1 MKFPNFFSSKAF
13 YILTAVF
20 FAVILFFNANSVAL
34 RNQGNSIQAGEV
46 YTATVSNVP
55 IEVKYD
61 NNKYFVSGYQATA
74 NVALSGY
81 NRLQISNEQNAD
93 TRNFSLVVD
102 LTHNEAGTVQ
112 APIKVE
118 GLPSGINA
126 QLTPNTL
133 SINIE
138 PKVTKEFKV
147 TAPVAANQLSPGYSV
162 ASTELSQE
170 TVKVSAGENTL
181 EQIQSVE
188 AVLPTNTVLSSD
200 FSDTVSLR
208 ALDASG
214 KSVSAQIQPNHV
226 KLNLKLNEPSKTVPI
241 EVKQTGSLA
250 SSVKS
255 MALELQTK
263 SIKISGAQA
272 DLDKITSITV
282 SVDVSGITE
291 TVTRHVH
298 VTVPDGI
305 TADPVN
311 VDVNV
316 NPTKN

>member
-1 MKFPNFFSSKAF
+1 MKFPNFFTSKAF
-13 YILTAVF
+13 YILTAIF
-20 FAVILFFNANSVAL
+20 FAIILFFNANSVAL
-34 RNQGNSIQAGEV
+34 RNQGSNSQNGEV

-61 NNKYFVSGYQATA
+61 NDKYFVSGYQATA
-74 NVALSGY
+74 NVSLSGY

-112 APIKVE
+112 APIKVQ
-118 GLPSGINA
+118 GLPAGINA
-126 QLTPNTL
+126 QLTPNSL
-133 SINIE
+133 SVNIE
-138 PKVTKEFKV
+138 PKVTKEFTV

-162 ASTELSQE
+162 ASTQLSQE

-181 EQIQSVE
+181 DQIESVE

-200 FSDTVSLR
+200 FSDTVGLR
-208 ALDASG
+208 ALDATG

-226 KLNLKLNEPSKTVPI
+226 KLTLKLNEPSKTVPL

-255 MALELQTK
+255 MALDLQTK
-263 SIKISGAQA
+263 TVKISGAQA
-272 DLDKITSITV
+272 DLDKVTSISV

-291 TVTRHVH
+291 SVTRQVH
-298 VTVPDGI
+298 INTPDGI
-305 TADPVN
+305 TADPSNVSVN
-311 VDVNV
+311 VT
-316 NPTKN
+316 PTKN